1 MCRWNFCK
9 YHIRHNWSMDSWHG
23 AEWHYGSLPLW
34 RLWWLKCFEVFVV
47 VVVPV
52 IVIVFLPFSFCI
64 FFLFFPCSCFRFLLL
79 FFLFFLLILLLD
91 DDCGDGSELNQHW
104 SHIKFA
110 WTDMICI
117 KWPFQHVQPKYVYHT
132 VQHTEY
138 HPKTMKIWGQRSEN
152 PAKKKTE
159 LWTGRKIPGSVSQVY
174 LFVLGNWWLS
184 YTSIR
189 YYTIMFPLAECA
201 LNLFA
206 KCSLNRVRHQARVPC
221 FAKLC
226 CTKHLGMIWISI
238 CVWETFGVSD
248 HYTNWKVGGAILTVS
263 SGGAILTVGSGQSSK
278 GLIISQCMSYCKQ
291 GVRWFCCIFF

>member
-1 MCRWNFCK
+1 M
-9 YHIRHNWSMDSWHG
+9 I
-23 AEWHYGSLPLW
+23 
-34 RLWWLKCFEVFVV
+34 EVFW
-47 VVVPV
+47 
-52 IVIVFLPFSFCI
+52 SFCCCC
-64 FFLFFPCSCFRFLLL
+64 CSCYCYCVSS
-79 FFLFFLLILLLD
+79 FFLLHFLSFFPFVHVFVSFSCFFFFFFSSSSLMMIVVMAANWTNIEATLNSL
-91 DDCGDGSELNQHW
+91 ELIWFVSNDHFNMFNPNMFITP
-104 SHIKFA
+104 SS
-110 WTDMICI
+110 T
-117 KWPFQHVQPKYVYHT
+117 PNTTPKLWKSGVKD
-132 VQHTEY
+132 
-138 HPKTMKIWGQRSEN
+138 PKTPQ
-152 PAKKKTE
+152 KKKTE